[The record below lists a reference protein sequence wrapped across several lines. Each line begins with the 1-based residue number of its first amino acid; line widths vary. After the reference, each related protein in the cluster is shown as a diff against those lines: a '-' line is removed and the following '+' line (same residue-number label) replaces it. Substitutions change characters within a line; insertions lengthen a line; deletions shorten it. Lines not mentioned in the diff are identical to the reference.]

1 MREAKPAALL
11 LAAMLVFAAVAAPSP
26 AEARPRPAGK
36 HHQSN
41 FEANKTFGL
50 GIILGAPSGISGK
63 YFVGPDTAID
73 FGVGFLGCC
82 YHRGRGGVHLH
93 GDFLW
98 HPISLVSAEAFELPF
113 YVGVGVRFWNF
124 GDDRYAD
131 GSAFGVR
138 VPFGL
143 AFDFNNAPIDIFV
156 ELVPVFDLFFG
167 YDCDGCNNAGFD
179 FDGAIGFRYYFS

>member
-11 LAAMLVFAAVAAPSP
+11 LAAMLVFASTTSI

-50 GIILGAPSGISGK
+50 GLILGAPSGLSGK
-63 YFVGPDTAID
+63 YFLGPDTAID
-73 FGVGFLGCC
+73 FGIGFLGCC
-82 YHRGRGGVHLH
+82 YHRGRGGLHLH

-98 HPISLVSAEAFELPF
+98 HPISLVSADAFELPF
-113 YVGVGVRFWNF
+113 YVGVGLRFWDFNDNDYDD
-124 GDDRYAD
+124 GDAI
-131 GSAFGVR
+131 GIR

-143 AFDFNNAPIDIFV
+143 AFDFNDIPIDIFV
-156 ELVPVFDLFFG
+156 ELVPVFDFFFG
-167 YDCDGCNNAGFD
+167 YDCNGCNSAGFD
-179 FDGAIGFRYYFS
+179 FDGAVGFRYYFS